1 MVKKSWSSPP
11 PPTSLLLSNAEF
23 TQVETSELARLV
35 LGPEE
40 DVIISLSVTP
50 LVEGN
55 LTISSLIYHLVS
67 TKAVDKQGTDGN
79 KERWV
84 Y

>member
-1 MVKKSWSSPP
+1 M
-11 PPTSLLLSNAEF
+11 
-23 TQVETSELARLV
+23 ETSELARLV

-55 LTISSLIYHLVS
+55 LTIASLVYHLVS
-67 TKAVDKQGTDGN
+67 TKAVDKQGVEGS
-79 KERWV
+79 KER
-84 Y
+84 